1 MTTDDFG
8 NNQSSQPTGKKQILK
23 TSPIRDFASSKAA
36 WIACLILILVL
47 SASLGGLI
55 WLLRT
60 PDNTL
65 PAFRNDFETMRGL
78 EAQWDSEI
86 LSLQLGVSPNYDAV
100 TNAANKLKLGL
111 RGLQNTIAA
120 QRSLSPLAADF
131 QVYVNTVNEKSRLS
145 EQVKASYAM
154 LRNSMSVLPDA
165 IADSFADPDSLKMDE
180 PTNKRMADLVTE
192 VITGL
197 VSFSTSPTPL
207 LRETVATRIE
217 AARKASGSVSP
228 DLQRSL
234 ERFLL
239 QVEVATKERQ
249 RGNDLILSLSS
260 IPTDTVAVEVQNQ
273 IQMVE
278 GEQSNHYTLLWY
290 VSGLVCVLLTLS
302 IVSLLFV
309 LRQNYIKIDEENK
322 VLQQVNHD
330 VEERL
335 LQSAKLTALGQ
346 MVAGITH
353 EINTPLAYVKAVF
366 EVIKERLT
374 SDPDLAVA
382 QVGEDDDATR
392 EKREEMQL
400 LLEDGLH
407 GIEEITTLVKT
418 MKNFSRL
425 DKGHIESFSVEEGIE
440 SALVIAR
447 PQLKYVADIRREF
460 DSVPPMMGSPSQL
473 RQVLLNLIVNAADAM
488 GESGKRGT
496 LTLRTRITSSD
507 TIEIDVCDDGPGMTE
522 EQISKIFDPF
532 YTTKAVGKG
541 TGMGLSIC
549 YRIIENHGG
558 TITVNSKLGKG
569 AVFTITLPRQDE
581 KYSDFIPQMEADS
594 SDENILKR
602 A

>member
-1 MTTDDFG
+1 MTIDEAE
-8 NNQSSQPTGKKQILK
+8 NVQSSQPTGKKRILK
-23 TSPIRDFASSKAA
+23 NSSIRDFASLKAA
-36 WIACLILILVL
+36 WIACLILILVF

-60 PDNTL
+60 PDNTV
-65 PAFRNDFETMRGL
+65 PAFRDDFEAMRGL
-78 EAQWDSEI
+78 DAQWDTEI

-100 TNAANKLKLGL
+100 TDAANNLKLGL
-111 RGLQNTIAA
+111 QGLQSTIAR
-120 QRSLSPLAADF
+120 QQSLSPLAADF
-131 QVYVNTVNEKSRLS
+131 KSYVNTVNEKSRLA
-145 EQVKASYAM
+145 EQMKASYAM

-180 PTNKRMADLVTE
+180 PAKKRIADLVTE

-197 VSFSTSPTPL
+197 VSFSTSPSPL
-207 LRETVATRIE
+207 LRETVMARIE
-217 AARKASGSVSP
+217 TARRASRRVSP
-228 DLQRSL
+228 NLQRSL

-239 QVEVATKERQ
+239 QVEVAAKERQ
-249 RGNDLILSLSS
+249 RGNDLILSMSS
-260 IPTDTVAVEVQNQ
+260 IPTDSAADRVQNK
-273 IQMVE
+273 IQLLE
-278 GEQSNHYTLLWY
+278 AEQADRYKLLWY
-290 VSGLVCVLLTLS
+290 ATALLCLPLSLS
-302 IVSLLFV
+302 IISLLFV
-309 LRQNYIKIDEENK
+309 LRQNYIKVGEDNK
-322 VLQQVNHD
+322 VLQQANHD

-374 SDPDLAVA
+374 SDPEIAVGA
-382 QVGEDDDATR
+382 QVGEKDEALR

-440 SALVIAR
+440 SALLIAK

-460 DSVPPMMGSPSQL
+460 DFVPPIMGSPSQL

-488 GESGKRGT
+488 AESGRRGT

-507 TIEIDVCDDGPGMTE
+507 TVEIDVCDDGPGMTE
-522 EQISKIFDPF
+522 EQITKIFDPF

-569 AVFTITLPRQDE
+569 AVFTITLPRQDD
-581 KYSDFIPQMEADS
+581 KYSDFIPQMEAS
-594 SDENILKR
+594 SSNANI
-602 A
+602 